1 MSGRLLPIRVGGVE
15 LLVEVTPMAGSEQ
28 TSRLSDASGR
38 VVDAYQQ
45 AQEAIIALS
54 GSVAD
59 TVSRLGQQ
67 AVRPDRVQVEFGLQF
82 TASGN
87 VFVAS
92 TSGQATLQVSV
103 GYDSSGPARSG

>member
-1 MSGRLLPIRVGGVE
+1 MSGRLLPVRVGDVE
-15 LLVEVTPMAGSEQ
+15 LLVEVTPIAGSQQ

-59 TVSRLGQQ
+59 TVARLGQQ
-67 AVRPDRVQVEFGLQF
+67 AVRPDRVQVDFGLQF
-82 TASGN
+82 TASGS

-92 TSGQATLQVSV
+92 TSGQASLQVSI
-103 GYDSSGPARSG
+103 GYDSSGPARSR